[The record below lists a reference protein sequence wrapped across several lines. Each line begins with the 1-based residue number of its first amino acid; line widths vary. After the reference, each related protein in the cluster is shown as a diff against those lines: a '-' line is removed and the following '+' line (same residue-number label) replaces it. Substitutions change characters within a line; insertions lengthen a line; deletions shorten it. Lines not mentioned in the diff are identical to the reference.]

1 MARTHLDIELAKV
14 FFEILVAFAKN
25 HKGQTV
31 SYGELVRIAKDQYP
45 DNPYVKS
52 ATAVGIGRRLLALRD
67 FTESKSLPDL
77 SALVINKQTK
87 EPGPPYNEEYDAKA
101 IRASIAEYD
110 WASVESDFNKYV
122 SEAMLDIEVR
132 EKKKSKTP
140 KRIKESEARQIFWEY
155 FKERRDE
162 VGPISNERK
171 EAVIK
176 LIQAGYE
183 PQQALSEVQP
193 TTR

>member
-25 HKGQTV
+25 HKGRTV
-31 SYGELVRIAKDQYP
+31 YYGELVKIAKDQYP

-67 FTESKSLPDL
+67 FTDSKSLPDL
-77 SALVINKQTK
+77 SALVINKQTE
-87 EPGPPYNEEYDAKA
+87 EPGPPYTEEYDPKA
-101 IRASIAEYD
+101 IRARIAEYD
-110 WASVESDFNKYV
+110 WASVESDFIKYL
-122 SEAMLDIEVR
+122 SEARLDIEVR
-132 EKKKSKTP
+132 EKKKSKIT
-140 KRIKESEARQIFWEY
+140 KRIKESEARQIFWEH

-171 EAVIK
+171 EAIIK
-176 LIQAGYE
+176 LIQAGRE
-183 PQQALSEVQP
+183 PQQALSEAKV
-193 TTR
+193 